1 MGLCILQVGLSA
13 QLFLNGD
20 CKKAYLLLLIF
31 PAMLLKHHPLVPGI
45 RRIILTFCMLLFTTA
60 MFAQSYTKA
69 DSINIYSLLNRAD
82 QESLTGTLN
91 NALQYAQQALQLS
104 TTKKML
110 RGQGLAILKIADICE
125 QKDSTGSIPAQ
136 LKKAWDIGARLK
148 DSFMLAL
155 SSYQQGQYNMYNN
168 EYATAEQLFQKAL
181 ALQFGSKTSSYTAQV
196 YNDMGYLFGEQEDF
210 EKEAMWYLRAVRV
223 YEQVQDSSGLATTYS
238 NLSHVYM
245 RLGNTQQAFKY
256 TKQAAALREQSGDV
270 QGLCTAYENLSRLY
284 WATSFDSATK
294 YQQLAMQYAEK
305 SGLQQ
310 LITRSYD
317 NLSLLM
323 DKQHKKKDAYSY
335 VQKAIE
341 LSKNGDDGIALAR
354 RYTWA
359 AILSAD
365 LKDTNAMKAYF
376 NQAFLLCQQLNNKE
390 VWRDFYGSKNS
401 TYIKLGD
408 YKNAHE
414 SLTKYYT
421 YRDSLGREETTV
433 RIAELQTKYD
443 TEKKDNEI
451 SRLNTTQQIKQLEIA
466 RQTAIIAGN
475 KIEAQQRGNE
485 IKLLTQQQQL
495 RDVRIQRQKEE
506 LEKQSLL
513 AKNIQQEKELKE
525 RELKN
530 QQQLRNF
537 MIAGIVLFALLG
549 WVLFSRYQLN
559 KKMQQQKALLNIRN
573 HIARDLHD
581 EVGSTLTSIKI
592 LSEVSQS
599 NLVKNREKAGTLLA
613 KITEQSTRIQQGLS
627 DIVWAI
633 KTENDTLQNM
643 LIRMREYIGHTLEP
657 SGIKAYFEA
666 EEDVLNQTA
675 GMEQRRD
682 LLLIFKEG
690 INNTVKYSG
699 ATRVDISLSSV
710 HGKVVLK
717 ITDNGKGFDT
727 AVVKRSNGLGNM
739 LTRAQLHGGSFS
751 IFSEAGKGT
760 RLEAEIPAG

>member
-1 MGLCILQVGLSA
+1 
-13 QLFLNGD
+13 
-20 CKKAYLLLLIF
+20 
-31 PAMLLKHHPLVPGI
+31 MLLKHHPLVPGI
-45 RRIILTFCMLLFTTA
+45 RRTILTLCVLLQITA
-60 MFAQSYTKA
+60 LFSQSYTKA
-69 DSINIYSLLNRAD
+69 DSINIYKLLNRAD
-82 QESLTGTLN
+82 KESLTGTLN
-91 NALQYAQQALQLS
+91 SALKCAQSALELS
-104 TTKKML
+104 LSKKML
-110 RGQGLAILKIADICE
+110 RGEGLATLKIADVCV
-125 QKDSTGSIPAQ
+125 QKDSTTGVLPLI
-136 LKKAWDIGARLK
+136 KKAWDIGTRLK

-155 SSYQQGQYNMYNN
+155 ASYQEGQHRMYND
-168 EYATAEQLFQKAL
+168 EYVAAEQLFQKAL
-181 ALQFGSKTSSYTAQV
+181 ALQFNIKTTSYTAQV

-238 NLSHVYM
+238 NLAHVYT

-256 TKQAAALREQSGDV
+256 ARQAAALREQSGDI
-270 QGLCTAYENLSRLY
+270 QGLCNAYENLSRLY
-284 WATSFDSATK
+284 WATSLDSATK

-317 NLSLLM
+317 NLSILM
-323 DKQHKKKDAYSY
+323 DKQRKKQEAYGY
-335 VQKAIE
+335 VLKAID
-341 LSKNGDDGIALAR
+341 LGKQADDNTSLAR

-359 AILSAD
+359 AILCAD
-365 LKDTNAMKAYF
+365 LKDTTAMQAYF
-376 NQAFLLCQQLNNKE
+376 NDAFLLCEKLNNKE

-401 TYIKLGD
+401 TYTKLGD
-408 YKNAHE
+408 YKNAHA
-414 SLTKYYT
+414 SLIKYYA
-421 YRDSLGREETTV
+421 YRDSLTNEETTV
-433 RIAELQTKYD
+433 RIAELKTKYD

-475 KIEAQQRGNE
+475 KIEAQQREND
-485 IKLLTQQQQL
+485 IKLLNQQQQL
-495 RDVRIQRQKEE
+495 RDVHIQQQKEE

-525 RELKN
+525 RELKS

-537 MIAGIVLFALLG
+537 MIAGIVLLVLLG
-549 WVLFSRYQLN
+549 WVFFSRYQLK

-599 NLVKNREKAGTLLA
+599 NLLKNKEKAGTLLA
-613 KITEQSTRIQQGLS
+613 KITEQSTQIQQGLS

-643 LIRMREYIGHTLEP
+643 LVRMREYISHTLEP
-657 SGIKAYFEA
+657 RGIKAHFDA
-666 EEDVLNQTA
+666 EEEVLAQTA

-690 INNTVKYSG
+690 INNAVKYSG
-699 ATRVDISLSSV
+699 ATRVDISLSCAR
-710 HGKVVLK
+710 GKVLLK
-717 ITDNGKGFDT
+717 ISDNGKGFDT
-727 AVVKRSNGLGNM
+727 RAIKRTNGLGNM
-739 LTRAQLHGGSFS
+739 LTRAQSHGGNFS

-760 RLEAEIPAG
+760 RLEAEIPAT